1 MPNASL
7 DEDMSTSNNN
17 QRLNIGKAENKR
29 LRNRSM
35 LIASD
40 STGKSNNNILL
51 NILNDNE
58 ENQNLN
64 QTICPLHNNKIEFY
78 CVQCNQNYCSICVAV
93 FSPEA
98 KKHTNH
104 IIVHISKI
112 NNPNISKV
120 ISEYKKLNQTK
131 SNMNDIIGVCNYK
144 IRENYIKRNEFEYNL
159 SLIKDSYLKK
169 LDDSLQDL
177 YTVLNE
183 LKKQKEKIENSIGS
197 IPNGFNNIVTSND
210 YVQGGIISEEL
221 KKLNKFDQN
230 LENNIKLMAKSQ
242 PRIIVENYQSDFIEI
257 SIPYN
262 CQYNEG
268 LEIFNKNLNFMPNN
282 KCILIVKYLENK
294 VFISMSI
301 DINMPLNSVD
311 FPKFYCYIT
320 IQNQKY
326 GLEFN
331 NLPAQSFP
339 QDVNRQNNRNRNFQ
353 QINSTEIDF
362 GQFMFLAGDDKKVKM
377 KIYAMKV
384 YFKN

>member
-1 MPNASL
+1 
-7 DEDMSTSNNN
+7 
-17 QRLNIGKAENKR
+17 
-29 LRNRSM
+29 
-35 LIASD
+35 
-40 STGKSNNNILL
+40 
-51 NILNDNE
+51 
-58 ENQNLN
+58 
-64 QTICPLHNNKIEFY
+64 
-78 CVQCNQNYCSICVAV
+78 
-93 FSPEA
+93 
-98 KKHTNH
+98 
-104 IIVHISKI
+104 VHLSKI
-112 NNPNISKV
+112 NNPNINKV
-120 ISEYKKLNQTK
+120 INEYKKLNQTK

-144 IRENYIKRNEFEYNL
+144 IRENYIKRIEFEYHL

-177 YTVLNE
+177 HNVLNE
-183 LKKQKEKIENSIGS
+183 LKTQKEKIENSIGS

-210 YVQGGIISEEL
+210 HVQGGIISEEL

-230 LENNIKLMAKSQ
+230 LENNIKQMAKTQ
-242 PRIIVENYQSDFIEI
+242 PRMIVENYQTDFLD
-257 SIPYN
+257 IPIPFN

-268 LEIFNKNLNFMPNN
+268 LELLNMNLNFIPNN
-282 KCILIVKYLENK
+282 KCVLIVKYLENK

-301 DINMPLNSVD
+301 DINMPLNSFD

-339 QDVNRQNNRNRNFQ
+339 QDVIRQNNRNRNSQ
-353 QINSTEIDF
+353 QINTTEIDF
-362 GQFMFLAGDDKKVKM
+362 GQFMFLAGDNKKIKM